1 MKFEQT
7 NENALLISYT
17 IKLVHDSTY
26 LTKILEV
33 ANAFLDNFAKI
44 YDRKNIIFMQYRL
57 NEE

>member
-33 ANAFLDNFAKI
+33 ANASLDNFAKI